1 MVATKQD
8 IKGDKCD
15 LSMSPFPLYPISVKS
30 GEGLE
35 ELKNLFLRFYGDKGR
50 VGNSVLLTERRH
62 YDVLLKARYNLQ
74 NFLNLININESLDLL
89 SFELREALYYLGQI
103 SGETTTEDILDDIFF
118 RVLYR

>member
-1 MVATKQD
+1 M
-8 IKGDKCD
+8 
-15 LSMSPFPLYPISVKS
+15 
-30 GEGLE
+30 
-35 ELKNLFLRFYGDKGR
+35 GDKGR

-103 SGETTTEDILDDIFF
+103 SGETTTEDILDDIFSGF
-118 RVLYR
+118 CIGK